1 MFEYNQTEQTAF
13 ASLIMMLS
21 PIPATYS
28 LQCNQSKTHKIQN
41 KNNDET
47 LFSTIFIHVKWKIMF
62 EYRTTLQFIQKL
74 NELND

>member
-1 MFEYNQTEQTAF
+1 MFEYNQAEQTAF
-13 ASLIMMLS
+13 PSLIMMLS

-28 LQCNQSKTHKIQN
+28 LQSNQSKTHKIHN

-47 LFSTIFIHVKWKIMF
+47 LFSTIFIHVKWKTIF